1 MLKNNSQNCQKVIS
15 AKVDYC
21 DNQNNITLLIDAGC
35 ESCSSSCIVSAASKK
50 ITIYSSNKYNTGD
63 TVSLIIDEK
72 YTLKLSLLLYGLPL
86 LIMFAVSLII
96 DTIFHK
102 DTLTAVSAA
111 ASLIISWIIL
121 KYISKNINKS
131 PVRILE

>member
-1 MLKNNSQNCQKVIS
+1 MLKNNSHNCQKVIS
-15 AKVDYC
+15 AKVDFC
-21 DNQNNITLLIDAGC
+21 DNKNNITLLIDAGC
-35 ESCSSSCIVSAASKK
+35 ESCTSSCIMSAASKK
-50 ITIYSSNKYNTGD
+50 ITVHSSKKYNIGD

-72 YTLKLSLLLYGLPL
+72 YMLKLSLILYGLPL
-86 LIMFAVSLII
+86 IIMFVVSLII

-102 DTLTAVSAA
+102 DTLTAISAA
-111 ASLIISWIIL
+111 LSLIISWLIL

>member
-1 MLKNNSQNCQKVIS
+1 MLKNNSHNCQKVIS
-15 AKVDYC
+15 AKVDFC
-21 DNQNNITLLIDAGC
+21 DNKNNITLLIDAGC
-35 ESCSSSCIVSAASKK
+35 ESCTSSCIMSAASKK
-50 ITIYSSNKYNTGD
+50 ITIHSSKKYNIGD

-72 YTLKLSLLLYGLPL
+72 YMLKLSLILYGLPL
-86 LIMFAVSLII
+86 IIMFAVSLII

-102 DTLTAVSAA
+102 DTLTAISAA
-111 ASLIISWIIL
+111 LSLIISWLIL

>member
-15 AKVDYC
+15 AKVDFC
-21 DNQNNITLLIDAGC
+21 DNKNNITLLIDAGC
-35 ESCSSSCIVSAASKK
+35 ESCTSSCIMSAASKK
-50 ITIYSSNKYNTGD
+50 ITVHSSKKYNIGD

-72 YTLKLSLLLYGLPL
+72 YMLKLSLILYGLPL
-86 LIMFAVSLII
+86 IIMFAVSLVI

-102 DTLTAVSAA
+102 DTLTAISAA
-111 ASLIISWIIL
+111 LSLIISWLIL

>member
-1 MLKNNSQNCQKVIS
+1 MLKNNIHNCQKVIS
-15 AKVDYC
+15 AKVESC
-21 DNQNNITLLIDAGC
+21 DNKNNITLLIDAGC
-35 ESCSSSCIVSAASKK
+35 ESCTSSCIMYAASKK
-50 ITIYSSNKYNTGD
+50 ITIHSSKKYNTGN

-72 YTLKLSLLLYGLPL
+72 YMLKLSLILYGLPL
-86 LIMFAVSLII
+86 FIMFAVSLII
-96 DTIFHK
+96 DTVFHN

-111 ASLIISWIIL
+111 LSLIISWVIL

>member
-15 AKVDYC
+15 AKVDFC
-21 DNQNNITLLIDAGC
+21 DNKNNITLLIDAGC
-35 ESCSSSCIVSAASKK
+35 ESCSSSCIMSAASKK
-50 ITIYSSNKYNTGD
+50 ITIHSSKKYNIGD
-63 TVSLIIDEK
+63 TVSIIIDEK
-72 YTLKLSLLLYGLPL
+72 YMLKLSLILYGLPL
-86 LIMFAVSLII
+86 IIMFAVSLII

-102 DTLTAVSAA
+102 DTLTAISAA
-111 ASLIISWIIL
+111 LSLIISWLIL

>member
-1 MLKNNSQNCQKVIS
+1 MLNNNIYNCQKVIS
-15 AKVDYC
+15 AKVAFC
-21 DNQNNITLLIDAGC
+21 DSKNNITLLIDAGC
-35 ESCSSSCIVSAASKK
+35 ENCTSCIMSAASKK
-50 ITIYSSNKYNTGD
+50 ITLHADKKYNKGD

-72 YTLKLSLLLYGLPL
+72 HMLKLSILLYGLPL
-86 LIMFAVSLII
+86 VIMFAVSLII
-96 DTIFHK
+96 DTIFHN

-111 ASLIISWIIL
+111 LSLIISWVIL

>member
-1 MLKNNSQNCQKVIS
+1 MLKNNSHNCQKVIS
-15 AKVDYC
+15 AKVDFC
-21 DNQNNITLLIDAGC
+21 DNKNNITLLIDAGC
-35 ESCSSSCIVSAASKK
+35 ESCSSSCIMSAASKK
-50 ITIYSSNKYNTGD
+50 ITIHSSKKYNIGD

-72 YTLKLSLLLYGLPL
+72 YMLKLSLILYGLPL
-86 LIMFAVSLII
+86 IIMFVVSLII

-102 DTLTAVSAA
+102 DTLTAISAA
-111 ASLIISWIIL
+111 LSLIISWIIL